1 MKHIKK
7 LSALLMCALI
17 ALSACITASA
27 ANYDGDT
34 LIETGET
41 GKLTIHL
48 YEALKPYLDEA
59 KTNKNEDGSQF
70 TGTLDA
76 KKYKTVDGG
85 TVKIAGIK
93 GTTHSGSQKVSS
105 GLAVFDNLPV
115 GVYEV
120 SFVAN
125 TFSTTVRSYLQNYT
139 FKVKV
144 PTTKADG
151 KGFNFDVHVYP
162 KIQAV
167 YGKLTFTKKDGSN
180 GNAGLKGVTFGVYID
195 SGCKT
200 LLIDAQHLPTGKITT
215 GDNGTFTLTLAPGTY
230 YLKELATASGYIL
243 NQEVIKVEID
253 GNKNSV
259 KTDGYTYTTAELT
272 NYKNNTSISKT
283 VNDTKVIVG
292 QEVTYTVNV
301 TLPQGIQTG
310 DIFKITDNL
319 PAGLTGQS
327 CTVKGVKSGNIEETI
342 KPTVTDKYVITF
354 NDSSATKVK
363 DLANYK
369 ALKVVITATV
379 NTNNAILLTDGITN
393 TARYEYKPIHG
404 SVISGNASS
413 APIKTGSV
421 LIKKTTSDSKGDVT
435 KAKFKLFTDS
445 TCQTPATFYT
455 DSALTKLGTEVSPN
469 ADGDLIFYGLEPE
482 KTYYVL
488 ETQAPTGYELYGQA
502 KKVTAVVGIDD
513 VADTI
518 VNEAKVAL
526 PFTGGVGA
534 EVVVASGVLL
544 MVAACFVLK
553 KRVK

>member
-27 ANYDGDT
+27 LGNDDA
-34 LIETGET
+34 LIKDGET

-70 TGTLDA
+70 TGTLDD
-76 KKYKTVDGG
+76 KKYKAVDGG
-85 TVKIAGIK
+85 TVKITGV
-93 GTTHSGSQKVSS
+93 TNPSYSS
-105 GLAVFDNLPV
+105 TDTVDDGVAVFDNLPV
-115 GVYEV
+115 GEYEV

-230 YLKELATASGYIL
+230 YLKELATVNGYIL
-243 NQEVIKVEID
+243 NQQVIPVVID
-253 GNKNSV
+253 GKLDSV
-259 KTDGYTYTTAELT
+259 ETGGYTYTTAELT

-292 QEVTYTVNV
+292 QTVTYTVNV
-301 TLPQGIQTG
+301 TLPKGIQTG
-310 DIFKITDNL
+310 DRFVITDNL

-393 TARYEYKPIHG
+393 KARYEYKPIHG
-404 SVISGNASS
+404 SEISGEASS

-488 ETQAPTGYELYGQA
+488 ETQAPTGYELYGKA
-502 KKVTAVVGIDD
+502 VPVTAVVGIDSG
-513 VADTI
+513 ADTI
-518 VNEAKVAL
+518 TNKKKVEL